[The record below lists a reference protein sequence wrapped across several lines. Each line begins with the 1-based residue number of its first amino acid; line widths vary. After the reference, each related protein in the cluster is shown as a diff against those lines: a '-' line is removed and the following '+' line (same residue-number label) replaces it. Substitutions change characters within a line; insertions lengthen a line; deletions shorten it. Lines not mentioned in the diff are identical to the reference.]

1 MQRSLLVICV
11 FVCSLVCAY
20 LCVHVCVQ
28 QNKLKETED
37 QNKLLQKKV
46 DSVEKWMDAIKAM
59 ENLASFSRRKVALR
73 YSYTH
78 THTKLLCRS
87 LSLGFSS
94 PSPLSLPSLLLFS
107 LSLSFFLYV
116 YRFVIGSLPRHNQ
129 VVQVSAMADSQSL
142 DVIVGQPTSASV
154 HVKERHAIQT
164 TAILLLS
171 QLLGV
176 CFVELRMN
184 S

>member
-1 MQRSLLVICV
+1 MY
-11 FVCSLVCAY
+11 VCSLVCAY

-37 QNKLLQKKV
+37 QNKLLQRKV

-78 THTKLLCRS
+78 TLTKLLCQS

-94 PSPLSLPSLLLFS
+94 PSPLSLPSLLPFS
-107 LSLSFFLYV
+107 LSLSLFLYV
-116 YRFVIGSLPRHNQ
+116 YRFVIGSPPRHNQ
-129 VVQVSAMADSQSL
+129 VVQVRECYGRLVDSRCDSW
-142 DVIVGQPTSASV
+142 
-154 HVKERHAIQT
+154 T
-164 TAILLLS
+164 TYKRIGTCQRVA
-171 QLLGV
+171 
-176 CFVELRMN
+176 
-184 S
+184 